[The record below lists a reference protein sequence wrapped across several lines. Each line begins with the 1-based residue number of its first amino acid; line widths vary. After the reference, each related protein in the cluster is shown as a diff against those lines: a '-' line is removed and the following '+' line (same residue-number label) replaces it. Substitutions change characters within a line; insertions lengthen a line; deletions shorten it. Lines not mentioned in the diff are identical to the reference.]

1 MNRTIE
7 RVGLTAWLL
16 MAVAA
21 MAAGPVDLPLSA
33 EPRVVVAKSKAL
45 AGFVS
50 SEGRLQAFTRVHDG
64 DDLYSRDLLVCLP
77 GFQATVEPAS
87 KAVELLLW
95 GNLPGLSSSSVLE
108 SAVILHDTKAYDL
121 DVTLVRGR
129 VVLKNTKAKGEA
141 KVWLRTP
148 NGGVQLTLREPGDK
162 VAMEIYSRWP
172 AGVPFSLTRRP
183 GLGPIGMW
191 EVYVLKGALD
201 IKAGKTEWAMQAH
214 PGRSY
219 FHGDTV
225 KGPASEGPQSVKKAP
240 AWANPT
246 GPTSFKEKLIAA
258 VIKEYRDR
266 LKTDNAE
273 EAGLALLALAD
284 KDTLK
289 PRATML
295 RTLVVHAAAALD
307 AVGRVAGML
316 ETTKDAEARQAA
328 VVGLRHWIGAN
339 EGRDLILYRVL
350 MDRDGLNFSK
360 PEAMAVMQLLHSPF
374 SPEVPE
380 TYETLIAYLNHR
392 RQAVRELAHWHLV
405 RLAPGGKEI
414 TYDASA
420 SAADRGKAIAAW
432 KKLIP
437 PGKLPE
443 PKKDDTKKDG
453 DKKDGDKK
461 DR

>member
-1 MNRTIE
+1 
-7 RVGLTAWLL
+7 

-21 MAAGPVDLPLSA
+21 TAAYPVDLPPSS

-45 AGFVS
+45 AGFVY
-50 SEGRLQAFTRVHDG
+50 SEGRDQAFTRVHDG
-64 DDLYSRDLLVCLP
+64 DDLHSRDLLVCLP
-77 GFQATVEPAS
+77 GFQATVKPAS
-87 KAVELLLW
+87 KGVELLLW

-108 SAVILHDTKAYDL
+108 SAVILHDTRAYDL

-129 VVLKNTKAKGEA
+129 VVFTNTKAKGEA
-141 KVWLRTP
+141 KIWLRTP
-148 NGGVQLTLREPGDK
+148 RGGVQLVLRDPGDK

-172 AGVPFSLTRRP
+172 AGVPFSLTRKP

-201 IKAGKTEWAMQAH
+201 IKADKTEWAMQAH

-225 KGPASEGPQSVKKAP
+225 KGPASEGPQAVKKAP
-240 AWANPT
+240 DWANPT
-246 GPTSFKEKLIAA
+246 GTSFTEKLIAGVVKA
-258 VIKEYRDR
+258 YQDK

-273 EAGLALLALAD
+273 EAGLALLAMAD
-284 KDTLK
+284 KEPLK
-289 PRATML
+289 LRATMI
-295 RTLVVHAAAALD
+295 RVLVVHAAAALD
-307 AVGRVAGML
+307 AVERVAGFL
-316 ETTKDAEARQAA
+316 ETSKDAAARKAA
-328 VVGLRHWIGAN
+328 VVGLRHWIGVN
-339 EGRDLILYRVL
+339 EGRDLILYNIL

-405 RLAPGGKEI
+405 RLAPEGKEI
-414 TYDASA
+414 KYDAAA

-437 PGKLPE
+437 AGKLPE
-443 PKKDDTKKDG
+443 AKKDETKKDGGKKDG

-461 DR
+461 DK